1 MNEFIQPDKIDLL
14 REALIIIIGVIIRYF
29 EKRKIKKVEDE
40 Y

>member
-14 REALIIIIGVIIRYF
+14 REALIIIIGVLIRYF
-29 EKRKIKKVEDE
+29 EKKKIKKVENE

>member
-14 REALIIIIGVIIRYF
+14 REAFIIIIGVLIRYF
-29 EKRKIKKVEDE
+29 EKRKIKKVENE

>member
-14 REALIIIIGVIIRYF
+14 REALIVIIGVLIRYF
-29 EKRKIKKVEDE
+29 EKRKIKKSTNE

>member
-29 EKRKIKKVEDE
+29 EKKKIKKVENE

>member
-14 REALIIIIGVIIRYF
+14 REALIIIIGVLIRYF
-29 EKRKIKKVEDE
+29 EKRKIKKVENE

>member
-14 REALIIIIGVIIRYF
+14 REALIIMIGVIIRYF
-29 EKRKIKKVEDE
+29 EKKKIKKIENE

>member
-14 REALIIIIGVIIRYF
+14 REALIIIIGVLIRYF
-29 EKRKIKKVEDE
+29 EKKKIKKIENE

>member
-1 MNEFIQPDKIDLL
+1 MSEFIQPDKIDLL

-29 EKRKIKKVEDE
+29 EKKKIKKVENE